1 MGWEQ
6 LTFDLVG
13 AQDVRDA
20 IRWADAAF
28 ASNQGPASGRGC
40 PVDDR
45 EYVIYAKVPNEDRWL
60 QVAGRNPVLVPRG
73 DPTTRT
79 HARCREENG

>member
-1 MGWEQ
+1 MGWAQ
-6 LTFDLVG
+6 MTFDLVG

-20 IRWADAAF
+20 IRWADAKL
-28 ASNQGPASGRGC
+28 ASDEGPVSGDGR

-45 EYVIYAKVPNEDRWL
+45 EYVVYVKVPDEDRWL

-73 DPTTRT
+73 EPDDPHRP
-79 HARCREENG
+79 AIEEGNG

>member
-1 MGWEQ
+1 MIGW
-6 LTFDLVG
+6 G
-13 AQDVRDA
+13 
-20 IRWADAAF
+20 DAAF
-28 ASNQGPASGRGC
+28 ASNQGPVSAGGS

-60 QVAGRNPVLVPRG
+60 QVAGRNPALAPRG

-79 HARCREENG
+79 DEGCREENG